1 MAPRRITSA
10 AARVSAAVAIAA
22 AAAAAAPTAARGSPL
37 DDATAG
43 RAVFTG
49 AASPH
54 ATSIL
59 LNPAALA
66 LGLTGVHFYTGGTA
80 TITQTSIDR
89 RIIGVD
95 GQVTDGD
102 SVSAF
107 DWGPGATFG
116 LWTVT
121 SSRNLAVGGLLMTPS
136 PADRFPDDPA
146 LRYQSLGG
154 LHRTTELGT
163 LAAAYRVIR
172 RIYVGGSV
180 SLTRTR
186 VKLSFMRDTALEAGR
201 DPATGVDSDCGGA
214 PCGIENPLAA
224 QRFEL
229 DVSPRNV
236 VAADNL
242 TYRISALGEVYP
254 DWWIGA
260 TFRLPS
266 IGMSLEGGA
275 TVTAAPRDGGET
287 QSGRAIVNFDLPA
300 TLDIELRAR
309 ITPGYDLHVGGRWA
323 DQSKLAD
330 YDVRLLGFDAGVPAW
345 IERPRGYQDYVR
357 TWAGVEQVDVGQK
370 LLGGVR
376 LGFATPQ
383 VPIERV
389 SPTTIERWSLT
400 ADVGGQWRISRNL
413 IVQLSYG
420 LDFRPRVDVTDSQY
434 DPTDR
439 LACIDSG
446 YDYST
451 EACEN
456 VRDGYAIPTAAG
468 TYQRFEHA
476 FRLGLRYDIQ

>member
-10 AARVSAAVAIAA
+10 VARVSAGVAITVVAA
-22 AAAAAAPTAARGSPL
+22 AAAQASPIDDPTS
-37 DDATAG
+37 G

-66 LGLTGVHFYTGGTA
+66 LGLTGVHFYAGATA

-89 RIIGVD
+89 RVIDAD
-95 GQVTDGD
+95 GQITDGD

-136 PADRFPDDPA
+136 PAERFPDDPA
-146 LRYQSLGG
+146 LRYHSLGG

-180 SLTRTR
+180 SLTRNR
-186 VKLSFMRDTALEAGR
+186 VRLAFMRDTALEAGR
-201 DPATGVDSDCGGA
+201 DPDRGVDSDCGGA
-214 PCGIENPLAA
+214 PCGVENPAA
-224 QRFEL
+224 AERFEL

-266 IGMSLEGGA
+266 IGVSLEGGA
-275 TVTAAPRDGGET
+275 AVTAAPRDGGET
-287 QSGRAIVNFDLPA
+287 QTGRAIVNFDLPA
-300 TLDIELRAR
+300 TLDLELRAR
-309 ITPGYDLHVGGRWA
+309 ITAGYDFHFGGRWA

-330 YDVRLLGFDAGVPAW
+330 YDVRLLGFDDSVPDW
-345 IERPRGYQDYVR
+345 IQRPRGYQDYVR
-357 TWAGVEQVDVGQK
+357 VWTGFEQVDVGQK
-370 LLGGVR
+370 LLGGAR
-376 LGFATPQ
+376 IGFATPQ
-383 VPIERV
+383 VPIEQV
-389 SPTTIERWSLT
+389 SPTMIERWSLT

-413 IVQLSYG
+413 IAQVSYG
-420 LDFRPRVDVTDSQY
+420 LDFRPRVDVTNSRY
-434 DPTDR
+434 DPTDQ

-451 EACEN
+451 EACQN
-456 VRDGYAIPTAAG
+456 VREGYAIPTAAG